1 MKNYTGVSISPPAW
15 RRHAITLFLLLCTLA
30 VHAQKKITGK
40 VTEEGTHQPVFGASI
55 QVKGTSRGAITDEK
69 GQFALT
75 ANPGD
80 KLLVSSMEYE
90 SQEITVGAE
99 NTIQIVLK
107 KSTAGLNE
115 VVIIGYG
122 TVKKK
127 DLTGSIATLKATDIK
142 SEGVSNVSRAL
153 QGKLAGVTVESAGG
167 DPGSGMRVLIRGAG
181 TINNANPLYLVDG
194 VQVENINNIAPGDIE
209 SMDVLKDASAAAI
222 YGSRAANGVVLVTTK
237 TGKNGPPVIQFNA
250 NVGSQKIIKKYDVL
264 NAQEW
269 ATVSNMAHDNAGL
282 PRLSIAANPDQ
293 LGAGTDWQDAI
304 YRTAIMQQ
312 YNLSVSGGNE
322 NTRYSFSG
330 QYNDQDGIVDVTGYK
345 RYGIREKTETT
356 KGRLKLGQSL
366 ILTRENWTK
375 MPGGWGGQGGNPVGS
390 AVKMI
395 PVFQIY
401 DENAIGGYSGASG
414 SVVNVANP
422 VAQLHLEDITTN
434 TTSIIANAF
443 AEVTIL
449 SSLKYRFNLGY
460 TDAFQEDKD
469 YTRRYQVGG
478 LFANPTNNLSQSSTR
493 TNLVMAE
500 NTLNY
505 AKDFGKHSIQALA
518 GYAYQKA
525 TKTYQG
531 AARSGLADGISELDN
546 GAITGSVGGNK
557 YVSTLVSL
565 LGRVIYSYDNRY
577 LFTASLRRDGSSR
590 FAPGNRY
597 GNFPSLAA
605 GWNISNEKF
614 WSVPSSAVSLLKL
627 RGSYGQLGNQEITDY
642 GYSAAIAS
650 NINYVNGGDQSKWFG
665 AIQTAYASPNLKW
678 ENTETVNVGIDAA
691 FLNDKL
697 TFTADYF
704 RKNTTDLLLQ
714 VPIPGSAG
722 SSSNPYVNGG
732 NILNKGIEMGLGYSN
747 TVGALSYSVR
757 GTFASIKNKVL
768 ALGTGT
774 QQIAGGQPTH
784 HGAQATLTQAGGE
797 IAAFYLIKALG
808 IFQSQ
813 EEIDA
818 YRGKDGQL
826 IQPSAKPGDIK
837 FFDANGDGQISN
849 ADRIDM
855 GSSFPS
861 FEYGLG
867 ITLNAYNFDLNL
879 FLQGTQGNK
888 IYNGLRQDLEGMNLE
903 YNYARSTLNAWT
915 PTNKNTDIPRAV
927 IDDPNFNARTSSRF
941 LENGSYFRFKT
952 VQLGYTVP
960 VKLMERAKI
969 SSLRAYLS
977 ADNLFTITKYK
988 GYNPDIGRTGT
999 ILDRGVDFGHVSY
1012 PLARTVSVGVQLS
1025 L

>member
-1 MKNYTGVSISPPAW
+1 MIKYTGVSISPPAW
-15 RRHAITLFLLLCTLA
+15 ARHAILLFFILCTLA
-30 VHAQKKITGK
+30 VNAQKKITGK
-40 VTEEGTHQPVFGASI
+40 VTEDGTSQPVFGASI
-55 QVKGTSRGAITDEK
+55 QVKGTTRGAITDEK
-69 GQFALT
+69 GQFSLSV
-75 ANPGD
+75 NPGD
-80 KLLVSSMEYE
+80 KLLVSSMEFE
-90 SQEITVGAE
+90 SQEVTVGAE
-99 NTIQIVLK
+99 NTIHIVLK

-127 DLTGSIATLKATDIK
+127 DLTGSIATLKGGDIK
-142 SEGVSNVSRAL
+142 TEGASNVSRAL
-153 QGKLAGVTVESAGG
+153 QGKLAGVTVEAAGG
-167 DPGSGMRVLIRGAG
+167 DPGAGMRILVRGVG
-181 TINNANPLYLVDG
+181 TFNNANPLYLVDG
-194 VQVENINNIAPGDIE
+194 VQVNNINNIAPGDIE

-237 TGKNGPPVIQFNA
+237 SGKNGPPVIQFNA
-250 NVGSQKIIKKYDVL
+250 NFGSQKLIKKYDVL

-282 PRLSIAANPDQ
+282 ARLDIAANPNQ

-304 YRTAIMQQ
+304 YRTAMMQQ
-312 YNLSVSGGNE
+312 YNLSVSGGTE
-322 NTRYSFSG
+322 HTRYSFSG

-356 KGRLKLGQSL
+356 KGRLKVGQSL

-395 PVFQIY
+395 PVFNIY

-414 SVVNVANP
+414 PVVNVANP

-434 TTSIIANAF
+434 VTSIIANAF
-443 AEVTIL
+443 AELTIL
-449 SSLKYRFNLGY
+449 PELKYKFNLGY
-460 TDAFQEDKD
+460 TDAFISHKD
-469 YTRRYQVGG
+469 YTRRYEVGG
-478 LFANPTNNLSQSSTR
+478 LFANPTNNLAQASNR
-493 TNLVMAE
+493 YNLVMAE

-505 AKDFGKHSIQALA
+505 AKDFGKHSFQALA
-518 GYAYQKA
+518 GYAYQKYVRDSSA
-525 TKTYQG
+525 SAKND
-531 AARSGLADGISELDN
+531 LADGISELDN
-546 GAITGSVGGNK
+546 GAIISAVSGNK
-557 YVSTLVSL
+557 LVSTLVSL

-577 LFTASLRRDGSSR
+577 LLTASFRRDGSSR
-590 FAPGNRY
+590 FAPAYRY
-597 GNFPSLAA
+597 GNFPSIAA

-614 WSVPSSAVSLLKL
+614 WSLSPASVSMLKL
-627 RGSYGQLGNQEITDY
+627 RGSYGILGNQEFDDY
-642 GYSAAIAS
+642 GYAAVINS
-650 NINYVNGGDQSKWFG
+650 NINYVNGNQSKWFG
-665 AIQTAYASPNLKW
+665 AIQTTYASPYLKW
-678 ENTETVNVGIDAA
+678 ENTETVDVGIDAA
-691 FLNDKL
+691 FLHDKL
-697 TFTADYF
+697 TLTADYF
-704 RKNTTDLLLQ
+704 RKNTTDLLLK

-722 SSSNPYVNGG
+722 SAADPFVNGG
-732 NILNKGIEMGLGYSN
+732 NILNKGVEMGIGYN
-747 TVGALSYSVR
+747 DKVGAVSYSVR
-757 GTFASIKNKVL
+757 GTFSSIKNKVL

-784 HGAQATLTQAGGE
+784 HGADATLTQAGGE
-797 IAAFYLIKALG
+797 IAAFYLIKSLG

-818 YRGKDGQL
+818 YKGKDGQL

-837 FFDANGDGQISN
+837 FFDANGDGTISN
-849 ADRIDM
+849 ADRLDM

-867 ITLNAYNFDLNL
+867 INLNAYNFDLNL

-903 YNYARSTLNAWT
+903 YNYARTTLNAWT
-915 PTNKNTDIPRAV
+915 PTNTNTDMPRAV

-952 VQLGYTVP
+952 LQLGYTVP
-960 VKLMERAKI
+960 TRLLERAKI

-988 GYNPDIGRTGT
+988 GFNPDIGRSGS

-1012 PLARTVSVGVQLS
+1012 PLARTLSVGIQLS